1 MQVLLVC
8 LVLFFVA
15 SELYQWVQGMTLP
28 LPMLV
33 VAGVGLA
40 IASNLRSLSV
50 LPWSNPSR
58 ISATLPSPVV
68 TEPVVPEPVLSE
80 PVVSEPVAPK
90 ASVRLPDFISQPPP
104 GSVAIVKPAVD
115 KLG

>member
-8 LVLFFVA
+8 LALFFVA

-28 LPMLV
+28 LPMQIA
-33 VAGVGLA
+33 AGVALS

-50 LPWSNPSR
+50 LPWVANPPQV
-58 ISATLPSPVV
+58 IAPAMP
-68 TEPVVPEPVLSE
+68 EPVVPT
-80 PVVSEPVAPK
+80 VVPHAVTPK
-90 ASVRLPDFISQPPP
+90 ASVQLPNFISQTQP
-104 GSVAIVKPAVD
+104 GLIAIVKPAVD